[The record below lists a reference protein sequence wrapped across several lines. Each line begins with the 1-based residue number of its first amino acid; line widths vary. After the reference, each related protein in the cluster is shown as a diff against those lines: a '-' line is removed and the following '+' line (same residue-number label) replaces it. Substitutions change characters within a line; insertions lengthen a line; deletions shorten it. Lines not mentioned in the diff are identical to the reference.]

1 MSNIITIKH
10 GSGIPQS
17 KLKHYEFGY
26 SDDKKNLYLNTPTA
40 LIALNLG
47 KFDISNCEEIIAGKD
62 LNNYIDAGTYICKD
76 IGSLINKPNTTATK
90 AKLFVIKIANNEEIF
105 QILIDNNSG
114 LWIRVYNKEWK
125 EWINC
130 IERTVVDSELNL
142 TSINPVQNKIIT
154 AALNN
159 KLSLDGGDISGT
171 LKLLNKNE
179 ALSNSY
185 NNPPIIIGGN
195 SNETH
200 LEIDKSKIISKN
212 NEKTTSILD
221 INPDGG
227 LVRFGK
233 DGIVFADTCK
243 EVIKI
248 PVDGIVL
255 GYNQSLNKFLESF
268 CPMSSGGNVTIG
280 YGNYENNSGNTNIY
294 GSDINLSIKEAGEDV
309 KFRPYYR
316 KGDIIPID
324 IDTSGYI
331 SGGGTNVI
339 FTIPIDRPI
348 LGSPTITASTV
359 KGFKVRQNSKYLYG
373 SSANTYAKP
382 SSYKL
387 VSYKYGPF
395 ITIFAVFSNTTNV
408 ENNSATGLNWSGKI
422 TLT

>member
-10 GSGIPQS
+10 GSGIPES

-26 SDDKKNLYLNTPTA
+26 SDDKKNLYLNTPAA

-62 LNNYIDAGTYICKD
+62 LNNYIDVGTYICKD
-76 IGSLINKPNTTATK
+76 ISSLINKPNTTATK
-90 AKLFVIKIANNEEIF
+90 AKLFVIKIADNEEIF

-114 LWIRVYNKEWK
+114 LWIRIYNKEWK
-125 EWINC
+125 KWINC
-130 IERTVVDSELNL
+130 VERTVVDSELNL

-233 DGIVFADTCK
+233 DGIIFADTCK
-243 EVIKI
+243 EAIKI
-248 PVDGIVL
+248 PFGGKVF
-255 GYNQSLNKFLESF
+255 GYSQSLNKFLESF
-268 CPMSSGGNVTIG
+268 
-280 YGNYENNSGNTNIY
+280 
-294 GSDINLSIKEAGEDV
+294 
-309 KFRPYYR
+309 
-316 KGDIIPID
+316 
-324 IDTSGYI
+324 
-331 SGGGTNVI
+331 
-339 FTIPIDRPI
+339 
-348 LGSPTITASTV
+348 
-359 KGFKVRQNSKYLYG
+359 
-373 SSANTYAKP
+373 
-382 SSYKL
+382 
-387 VSYKYGPF
+387 
-395 ITIFAVFSNTTNV
+395 
-408 ENNSATGLNWSGKI
+408 
-422 TLT
+422 